1 MQIAEADYQRLK
13 GFMLN
18 NYGINLEGKIS
29 LVEGRLQAILT
40 KRGFQSF
47 EEFTDYVEKDRTG
60 EAITLLVSRLTTN
73 YTYFMREDK
82 HYRFMTE
89 KALPELAPAIRDRD
103 LRIWSAGCSSGEEP
117 YTTAMVLSEYF
128 GAQKNEWDLTVLATD
143 ISKKV
148 LAEAKRGVYPADKL
162 TNLSKE
168 MKLKYFKKLTDE
180 EYQVSPGL
188 AKGVQFGVFNLMEPF
203 PFKKKFHIIFCRNV
217 MIYFNAKTR
226 AELAER
232 YYDALLP
239 GGYLFIGLSET
250 LANQRTRFE
259 YVKPAIYRKGTGT

>member
-1 MQIAEADYQRLK
+1 MQITDSDYQRLK
-13 GFMLN
+13 GFMLK

-29 LVEGRLQAILT
+29 LVEGRLHAILT

-47 EEFTDYVEKDRTG
+47 EEFTDYVEQDKTG

-82 HYRFMTE
+82 HYKFMTE
-89 KALPELAPAIRDRD
+89 TALPELLPKIRDRD

-128 GAQKNEWDLTVLATD
+128 GIKKSEWDLTVLATD
-143 ISKKV
+143 ISQKV
-148 LAEAKRGVYPADKL
+148 LAEARRAVYPADKL
-162 TNLSKE
+162 SNLSSE
-168 MKLKYFKKLTDE
+168 MKLKYFKKLSSE
-180 EYQVSPGL
+180 EYQVKPEL
-188 AKGVQFGVFNLMEPF
+188 AKSVHFGVFNLMEPF
-203 PFKKKFHIIFCRNV
+203 PFKKQFHIIFCRNV
-217 MIYFNAKTR
+217 MIYFNAQTR
-226 AELAER
+226 ASLAER
-232 YYDALLP
+232 YYDALAP

-259 YVKPAIYRKGTGT
+259 YVKPAIYRKGTK

>member
-1 MQIAEADYQRLK
+1 MQITDADYQRLK
-13 GFMLN
+13 SFMLK

-29 LVEGRLQAILT
+29 LVEGRLHAILT

-47 EEFTDYVEKDRTG
+47 EEFTDYVEQDKTG

-82 HYRFMTE
+82 HYKFMTE
-89 KALPELAPAIRDRD
+89 TALPLLTPSIRDRD

-128 GAQKNEWDLTVLATD
+128 GIKKNEWDLTVLATD
-143 ISKKV
+143 ISQKV
-148 LAEAKRGVYPADKL
+148 LAEAKRAVYPADKL
-162 TNLSKE
+162 SNLSSE
-168 MKLKYFKKLTDE
+168 LKLKYFSKLSSE
-180 EYQVSPGL
+180 EYQVKPEL
-188 AKGVQFGVFNLMEPF
+188 AKNVQFGVFNLMDPF

-217 MIYFNAKTR
+217 MIYFNAQTR
-226 AELAER
+226 ASLAER
-232 YYDALLP
+232 YYDALVP

-250 LANQRTRFE
+250 LANAKTRFE
-259 YVKPAIYRKGTGT
+259 YVKPAIYRRGIK